1 MNVAR
6 VAVVSLVGLI
16 VVILFMRQSVEQM
29 SSGKVLPRGSK
40 VYKTREDNAVY
51 SWSRIGLEIVLI
63 FDRSLPLVT
72 DSFKGS

>member
-1 MNVAR
+1 MNVAC

-16 VVILFMRQSVEQM
+16 VVILFMRQRVEQM
-29 SSGKVLPRGSK
+29 SSGKVPRGSK

-51 SWSRIGLEIVLI
+51 FWSRIGLEIVLI
-63 FDRSLPLVT
+63 FDRSLPLVS